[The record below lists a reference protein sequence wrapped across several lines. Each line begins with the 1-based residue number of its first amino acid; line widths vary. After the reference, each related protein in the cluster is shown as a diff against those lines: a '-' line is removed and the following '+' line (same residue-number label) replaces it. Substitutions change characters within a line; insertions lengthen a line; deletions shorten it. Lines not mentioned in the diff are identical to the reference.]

1 MLVRLSI
8 DKFLLIE
15 GQELFFDRG
24 LNVITGETGTG
35 KSMTFSALS
44 FLMGEQGDYEEGT
57 AVEAEIVLED
67 EEFILRREI
76 SRGRSRFYLNGL
88 SSTQKVVKEVL
99 SRALLFQE
107 QDDRLRILRRDFQRD
122 VFDKS
127 TGAIELRRE
136 VEKIYQQLKEVEK
149 ELEQLAHLE
158 RERDLRL
165 RILKEELKDIE
176 KVGWSEEEYKRA
188 LEVLKKYAE
197 GERINRL
204 SLEGVALLDEVLIP
218 SLKNLAKLLEGLG
231 LNQEKE
237 SLTQIQEEF
246 FELRKRLSNLYE
258 SWDLEEIDRLN
269 QKVFEVQSLER
280 RYKKSYKEVLEFAK
294 ELKEEIKR
302 LESIELNL
310 EELQS
315 KRDVLRAKLREVGQR
330 LSAKRREGKPAFV
343 SMVMDSLKELGL
355 EKGVFDVLF
364 EEREGPFGFEDVRF
378 LFSSSGGTPKD
389 LAEVASG
396 GEISRL
402 ALGLFLLSPVAQTYL
417 LDEIDVGISGE
428 TSLKMAKFLKRL
440 SSKMQIVAITHS
452 PALASAGDK
461 HFKTYREGNQVLI
474 KELEG
479 EERLQEVARLMG
491 IINNQTL
498 KGAVELMKEVSGV

>member
-1 MLVRLSI
+1 
-8 DKFLLIE
+8 
-15 GQELFFDRG
+15 
-24 LNVITGETGTG
+24 
-35 KSMTFSALS
+35 
-44 FLMGEQGDYEEGT
+44 
-57 AVEAEIVLED
+57 
-67 EEFILRREI
+67 
-76 SRGRSRFYLNGL
+76 
-88 SSTQKVVKEVL
+88 VVKEIL
-99 SRALLFQE
+99 SRAILFQK

-127 TGAIELRRE
+127 TGAIELRKE
-136 VEKIYQQLKEVEK
+136 FEKIYQQLKEVEK
-149 ELEQLAHLE
+149 DLEQLAHLE
-158 RERDLRL
+158 REKDLRL
-165 RILKEELKDIE
+165 RILKEELRDIE
-176 KVGWSEEEYKRA
+176 KVGWSEEEYERA

-197 GERINRL
+197 GERINKL
-204 SLEGVALLDEVLIP
+204 SLEGIALLDEALIP

-231 LNQEKE
+231 LSQEKE

-246 FELRKRLSNLYE
+246 LELRKKLSNLYE

-269 QKVFEVQSLER
+269 QKVFAVQSLER

-315 KRDVLRAKLREVGQR
+315 RREGLRAKLREVGQR
-330 LSAKRREGKPAFV
+330 LSAKRREQKSVFV

-355 EKGVFDVLF
+355 EKGVFDVFF

-402 ALGLFLLSPVAQTYL
+402 ALSLFLLSPVAQTYL

-428 TSLKMAKFLKRL
+428 TSLKMAKFLKNSPQKCRL
-440 SSKMQIVAITHS
+440 
-452 PALASAGDK
+452 
-461 HFKTYREGNQVLI
+461 
-474 KELEG
+474 
-479 EERLQEVARLMG
+479 
-491 IINNQTL
+491 
-498 KGAVELMKEVSGV
+498 

>member
-88 SSTQKVVKEVL
+88 SSTQKVVKDIL
-99 SRALLFQE
+99 SKALLFQK

-127 TGAIELRRE
+127 TGTIELRRE
-136 VEKIYQQLKEVEK
+136 FEKVYQQLKNVEK

-158 RERDLRL
+158 REKDLRL

-231 LNQEKE
+231 LGQERE

-246 FELRKRLSNLYE
+246 LEIRKRLSNLYE

-269 QKVFEVQSLER
+269 QKVFAVQSLER

-302 LESIELNL
+302 LEIG
-310 EELQS
+310 
-315 KRDVLRAKLREVGQR
+315 RASCRERV
-330 LSAKRREGKPAFV
+330 
-343 SMVMDSLKELGL
+343 
-355 EKGVFDVLF
+355 
-364 EEREGPFGFEDVRF
+364 
-378 LFSSSGGTPKD
+378 
-389 LAEVASG
+389 
-396 GEISRL
+396 
-402 ALGLFLLSPVAQTYL
+402 
-417 LDEIDVGISGE
+417 
-428 TSLKMAKFLKRL
+428 
-440 SSKMQIVAITHS
+440 
-452 PALASAGDK
+452 
-461 HFKTYREGNQVLI
+461 
-474 KELEG
+474 
-479 EERLQEVARLMG
+479 
-491 IINNQTL
+491 
-498 KGAVELMKEVSGV
+498 

>member
-1 MLVRLSI
+1 MLVRLNI
-8 DKFLLIE
+8 ERFLLIE
-15 GQELFFDRG
+15 GQELFFDKG

-35 KSMTFSALS
+35 KSMTFSALL

-76 SRGRSRFYLNGL
+76 NRGRSRFYLNGL

-99 SRALLFQE
+99 SKALIFQE

-127 TGAIELRRE
+127 MGAIELRRE
-136 VEKIYQQLKEVEK
+136 FEKIYQQLKEVEK
-149 ELEQLAHLE
+149 GLEQLAHLE

-176 KVGWSEEEYKRA
+176 KVGWSEEEYERA
-188 LEVLKKYAE
+188 LGVLKKYAE

-204 SLEGVALLDEVLIP
+204 SLDGVALLDEMLIP
-218 SLKNLAKLLEGLG
+218 GLKNLAKLLEGLG
-231 LNQEKE
+231 LSQEKE
-237 SLTQIQEEF
+237 TLMQVQEEF
-246 FELRKRLSNLYE
+246 LELRKRLSNLYE

-269 QKVFEVQSLER
+269 QKVFAVQSLER
-280 RYKKSYKEVLEFAK
+280 RYKKSYKDVLKLAQEIRG
-294 ELKEEIKR
+294 EIKS
-302 LESIELNL
+302 LEGIELSL

-315 KRDVLRAKLREVGQR
+315 KREGLRAKLREVGQR
-330 LSAKRREGKPAFV
+330 LSAKRREEKPIFV
-343 SMVMDSLKELGL
+343 GMVMESLKELGL
-355 EKGVFDVLF
+355 EKGAFDVLF

-402 ALGLFLLSPVAQTYL
+402 ALSLFLLSPVAQTYL

-428 TSLKMAKFLKRL
+428 TSLKMAKFLKKL
-440 SSKMQIVAITHS
+440 SSKMQVIAITHS
-452 PALASAGDK
+452 PALASAGDR
-461 HFKTYREGNQVLI
+461 HFRTYREGNQVVI
-474 KELEG
+474 KPLEE

-498 KGAVELMKEVSGV
+498 RGALELMKEVSGV

>member
-44 FLMGEQGDYEEGT
+44 FLMGEQGDYEEGA

-76 SRGRSRFYLNGL
+76 NRGRSRFYLNGL
-88 SSTQKVVKEVL
+88 SSTQRVVKEIL

-136 VEKIYQQLKEVEK
+136 FEKIYQQLKEVEK

-158 RERDLRL
+158 REKDLRL

-197 GERINRL
+197 SERINRL

-218 SLKNLAKLLEGLG
+218 GLKNLAKLLEGLG
-231 LNQEKE
+231 LDQERE

-246 FELRKRLSNLYE
+246 LELRKRLSNLYE

-294 ELKEEIKR
+294 GLKEEIKR

-315 KRDVLRAKLREVGQR
+315 KREMLRAKLREVGQR
-330 LSAKRREGKPAFV
+330 LSAERREGKPAFV
-343 SMVMDSLKELGL
+343 SMIMDSLKELGL

-402 ALGLFLLSPVAQTYL
+402 ALSLFLLFPVAQTYL

-428 TSLKMAKFLKRL
+428 TSLKMAKFLKRQ
-440 SSKMQIVAITHS
+440 SSKMQIIAITHS

-474 KELEG
+474 KELKG

-491 IINNQTL
+491 IINSQTL
-498 KGAVELMKEVSGV
+498 KGAVELMKEVGSV

>member
-44 FLMGEQGDYEEGT
+44 FLMGEQGDYEEGA

-76 SRGRSRFYLNGL
+76 NRGRSRFYLNGL
-88 SSTQKVVKEVL
+88 SSTQRVVKEIL

-136 VEKIYQQLKEVEK
+136 FEKIYQQLKEVEK

-158 RERDLRL
+158 REKDLRL

-197 GERINRL
+197 SERINRL

-218 SLKNLAKLLEGLG
+218 GLKNLAKLLEGLG
-231 LNQEKE
+231 LDQERE

-246 FELRKRLSNLYE
+246 LELRKRLSNLYE

-294 ELKEEIKR
+294 GLKEEIKR

-315 KRDVLRAKLREVGQR
+315 KREMLRAKLREVGQR
-330 LSAKRREGKPAFV
+330 LSAERREGKPAFV
-343 SMVMDSLKELGL
+343 SMIMDSLKELGL

-402 ALGLFLLSPVAQTYL
+402 ALSLFLLFPVAQTYL

-428 TSLKMAKFLKRL
+428 TSLKMAKFLKRQ
-440 SSKMQIVAITHS
+440 SSKMQIIAITHS

-461 HFKTYREGNQVLI
+461 HFKTYREGNKVLI
-474 KELEG
+474 KELGE

-498 KGAVELMKEVSGV
+498 KGAMELMRKVCSV